1 MMSITIVC
9 AIMNR
14 SDMLKISLMSW
25 LKYKEVSR
33 IIIVDWSSSDLP
45 NDFIKF
51 ICHLDN
57 RIEFIRVDGKDIFH
71 MAGAYNLAVSLV
83 NTEFILKLD
92 VDYILNPYFNF
103 FDTHKLAFGEFI
115 TGDWRS
121 WSLDNNLGF
130 LKYLNG
136 LLYIKTDDFRAIGG
150 YDERFDGYGYEDT
163 NLYER
168 LKKKGFI
175 HRLIDINILS
185 VYHNP
190 HNDEKRIEHYVEKD
204 IMKSLQNNLDK
215 HIKGIA
221 DEI

>member
-1 MMSITIVC
+1 M
-9 AIMNR
+9 
-14 SDMLKISLMSW
+14 
-25 LKYKEVSR
+25 
-33 IIIVDWSSSDLP
+33 
-45 NDFIKF
+45 
-51 ICHLDN
+51 
-57 RIEFIRVDGKDIFH
+57 
-71 MAGAYNLAVSLV
+71 
-83 NTEFILKLD
+83 
-92 VDYILNPYFNF
+92 
-103 FDTHKLAFGEFI
+103 
-115 TGDWRS
+115 
-121 WSLDNNLGF
+121 
-130 LKYLNG
+130 
-136 LLYIKTDDFRAIGG
+136 YIKTDDFRAIGG